1 MEDIWKGKAET
12 FENTEK
18 LSPDVKPNDKCC
30 VCGCTASE
38 IDNHNMFISWFSGVM
53 LKVNDGT
60 KRGSR
65 LCTSCLGIVV
75 QELGLDVLTLTN
87 PNKVFSVK
95 KLRSMYF
102 KRAKQQIRDD
112 VRYRRAVT
120 FFNKAFEDKL
130 LKIAHER
137 YEHGILASKDDVE
150 DIISELNDNWG
161 FKDEYHICFIGS
173 YRCLD
178 INDSEAREL
187 FDHQSIIRAKEHAL
201 EVQSKYPKQRVTP
214 IAIHVRVHQ
223 CADDGYEA
231 NLIKHD
237 RLVSDICLS
246 NSGVLTVVSDG
257 DNKVEIVEKPIRIE
271 NRGGKFTI
279 N

>member
-12 FENTEK
+12 FENTDK
-18 LSPDVKPNDKCC
+18 LSTDVKPTDKCC
-30 VCGCTASE
+30 VCGCTTSE
-38 IDNHNMFISWFSGVM
+38 IECHNTFISWFSGIM

-65 LCTSCLGIVV
+65 LCTSCLGIVI

-87 PNKVFSVK
+87 PNKVFDVK

-102 KRAKQQIRDD
+102 KRAKQQICDD
-112 VRYRRAVT
+112 ARYRKAVT
-120 FFNKAFEDKL
+120 FFNKAFDDRFHE
-130 LKIAHER
+130 IAHER
-137 YEHGILASKDDVE
+137 YEHGLLVSKDDIE
-150 DIISELNDNWG
+150 DIISELNDNLG
-161 FKDEYHICFIGS
+161 FKDEYHISFIGS

-178 INDSEAREL
+178 INDSEVKELFEQQSIMNARE
-187 FDHQSIIRAKEHAL
+187 HARA
-201 EVQSKYPKQRVTP
+201 VQFKYPKQHVIP
-214 IAIHVRVHQ
+214 IVIHIRVHQ

-231 NLIKHD
+231 NLIEHD
-237 RLVSDICLS
+237 RLVSDTCLS
-246 NSGVLTVVSDG
+246 SYGRLTVVSVG
-257 DNKVEIVEKPIRIE
+257 DNKVELVEKPIHIE